1 MEDYYNILNIEYNAT
16 KEQIIASYDKLMI
29 NYKIQ
34 PFISENDKTQIKL
47 IKKAHFVLTNDEY
60 KKTYDTNLLLKQKQQ
75 QQTNG
80 IHPVHTINNKKSGF
94 NNSYIA
100 NRIFSMHSGMS
111 NNFCNIEKS
120 ELLRPKN
127 VGLSSDIKPEV
138 DTPINFNNQ
147 VQTEILP
154 FDYNDITNNF

>member
-1 MEDYYNILNIEYNAT
+1 MEDYYKILNIEYNAS

-29 NYKIQ
+29 NFKIQ

-60 KKTYDTNLLLKQKQQ
+60 KKTYDTNLALRQKQQ
-75 QQTNG
+75 QSISFQ
-80 IHPVHTINNKKSGF
+80 PVHTINNKKSGF

-100 NRIFSMHSGMS
+100 DRIFSMHCGIS
-111 NNFCNIEKS
+111 NNMCNVEKS

-127 VGLSSDIKPEV
+127 VGLSSDVKPEI
-138 DTPINFNNQ
+138 DTPLDFNNQ
-147 VQTEILP
+147 VKTEILP